1 MIKNYSFIFTL
12 LILAITC
19 GFNLKAQDA
28 SVEGSWSDPIGFG
41 IVPVAVANLPDGRL
55 ITWSSQFRDTYVAT
69 GDGA

>member
-1 MIKNYSFIFTL
+1 MYAKNYFWGL
-12 LILAITC
+12 LILL
-19 GFNLKAQDA
+19 FPFYFLFSQDA